1 MRFDELCNLFRGGNP
16 KQVMM
21 TWALVFVGG
30 FISLR
35 RIVDLVR
42 WSSLSIFG
50 KIYAGSA
57 VFFLAVLVVFI

>member
-1 MRFDELCNLFRGGNP
+1 
-16 KQVMM
+16 MM

-42 WSSLSIFG
+42 WSSPSIFG

-57 VFFLAVLVVFI
+57 VVFLVVLVVFI